1 MQCELDLLS
10 WRLLLDLTNSA
21 PRSFAHITTCRTT
34 QVISMRCRS
43 NLVLLVGILAC
54 AGVEDEL
61 ASLKPT
67 SQATCVGQSQLFQL
81 TPAIGRIGASIR
93 RARFTAQGVT
103 TRVSEVDGYLTNT
116 LPEVPVDRV

>member
-1 MQCELDLLS
+1 MASIVRSDEFSPEKFRAHHNLS
-10 WRLLLDLTNSA
+10 HH
-21 PRSFAHITTCRTT
+21 P
-34 QVISMRCRS
+34 VISMRCRS